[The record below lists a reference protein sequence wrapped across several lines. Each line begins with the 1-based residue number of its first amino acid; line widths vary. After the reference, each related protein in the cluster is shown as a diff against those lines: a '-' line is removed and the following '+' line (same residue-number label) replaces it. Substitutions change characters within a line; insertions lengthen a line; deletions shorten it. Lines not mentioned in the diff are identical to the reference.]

1 MNGPLQGLRVVELA
15 SEIAGPYCAKLL
27 VDLGADVCKVEPP
40 SGDPLRRWGPFPS
53 DRPDPD
59 RSGLFEYLNA
69 GKHGLTLD
77 FTDEADLAAARGL
90 ISEADV
96 LIEDLPGGAPE
107 RREWGLDTDTLEQI
121 NPNLVVARISS
132 FGQEGPLRDRVTTPL
147 TLQAAA
153 GWINLREPGR
163 APVQAGARIPE
174 YIAGG
179 YAALGALTALRVAA
193 ARPNRPVEVDVSM
206 FESLLSTLPYP
217 MLMAAR
223 LKSLGLPTNSKA
235 APMLGIVQAADGWI
249 GINCL
254 TGQHWLDVCAMVGLP
269 EFGEHQLAI
278 MLGGP
283 ERDEFFAKAQPFLE
297 SMPVAEL
304 VELSQA
310 MRIPAAPICGGDTI
324 LDCPQYAER
333 GFFIQSAS
341 QAGRFT
347 RPGAPFRLSKTPVPP
362 PLPAP
367 AVPTEACTAEWAE
380 RPAPCPKEGAVDVA
394 LPFTGLKVFDLS
406 TFWAGAYLT
415 CYLGAF
421 GADVVK
427 VESIQRPD
435 GHRYSGSLLRAGDDW
450 YECGPLWQATNLNK
464 RDITLDLTSV
474 AGRELALRLAAE
486 ADVVVEN
493 FSPRVV
499 EQFGLDYESIARINP
514 GVIMVRMPGFGLE
527 GPWRDYV
534 GWALNIEQVSGMSAA
549 TGYADGPPCNLQGP
563 ADPIAGVHACVA
575 LLAALEHRQATGEGQ
590 LIEAA
595 QIEVG
600 AAVTAEPVIEYS
612 LTHRVR
618 EREGNRH
625 RAYAQGVY
633 RTNGDDEW
641 VAISVRDDADWAAVT
656 DLIGRPE
663 LKDDPLF
670 CSQEAR
676 LGNHDSLDEVLNQWT
691 GARAPDDVA
700 DTLRSRGVPAERL
713 LAADRMYEID
723 QLEARGFYEELEHP
737 LSGRQRFPGWPFR
750 VSPGP
755 VRHHR
760 TASPTLGQH
769 NDEVIGALGVSAD
782 ELAELRTKRVIGE
795 RLLNG

>member
-1 MNGPLQGLRVVELA
+1 MNRPLTGLRVVELA
-15 SEIAGPYCAKLL
+15 SEIAGPYCTKLL
-27 VDLGADVCKVEPP
+27 VDLGADVCKIETP

-53 DRPDPD
+53 GHPDPD

-69 GKHGLTLD
+69 GKRGVTLGFAHQD
-77 FTDEADLAAARGL
+77 DIAVAHDLIAR
-90 ISEADV
+90 ADV
-96 LIEDLPGGAPE
+96 LVEDLPAGAPE
-107 RREWGLDTDTLEQI
+107 RRQWGLDTDTLDRI
-121 NPNLVVARISS
+121 NPNLVVVRISS
-132 FGQEGPLRDRVTTPL
+132 FGQEGPLRDRVTTSL

-153 GWINLREPGR
+153 GWVNVREPGR

-193 ARPNRPVEVDVSM
+193 AETNGPVEVDVSM

-235 APMLGIVQAADGWI
+235 APMLGIVHAADGWI

-269 EFGEHQLAI
+269 EFGDHQLAI

-283 ERDEFFAKAQPFLE
+283 ERDEFFAKAQPFLD
-297 SMPVAEL
+297 SMSVADL

-310 MRIPAAPICGGDTI
+310 MRIPAAPITEGDTI
-324 LDCPQYAER
+324 LGCPQYAER
-333 GFFIQSAS
+333 GFFIESACD
-341 QAGRFT
+341 AWRFT

-367 AVPTEACTAEWAE
+367 TVRTDVKPTWSERGEPRWSGDVP
-380 RPAPCPKEGAVDVA
+380 DIS
-394 LPFTGLKVFDLS
+394 LPFAGLKVFDLS

-435 GHRYSGSLLRAGDDW
+435 GHRYSGSLLREGDDW
-450 YECGPLWQATNLNK
+450 YERGPLWQGTNLNK
-464 RDITLDLTSV
+464 RDITLDLTS
-474 AGRELALRLAAE
+474 ATGRELALRLAAE

-499 EQFGLDYESIARINP
+499 EQFGLDYDSIVRLNP

-549 TGYADGPPCNLQGP
+549 TGYAEGPPCNLQGP

-575 LLAALEHRQATGEGQ
+575 LLAALEHRRSTGAGQ
-590 LIEAA
+590 LIEVA

-612 LTHRVR
+612 LTGSVR
-618 EREGNRH
+618 PREGNRH
-625 RAYAQGVY
+625 RWYAQGVY
-633 RTNGDDEW
+633 TTSNADEW
-641 VAISVRDDADWAAVT
+641 VALSVRDDADWLAVLDAIDRSDLCGDPRFANAA
-656 DLIGRPE
+656 
-663 LKDDPLF
+663 
-670 CSQEAR
+670 AR
-676 LGNHDSLDEVLNQWT
+676 RENHDDFDEVLTSWT
-691 GARAPDDVA
+691 CGRTAAEVVA
-700 DTLRSRGVPAERL
+700 TFGRRGVPAERL
-713 LAADRMYEID
+713 LPADQMYDVE
-723 QLEARGFYEELEHP
+723 QLDARGFYQDLDH
-737 LSGRQRFPGWPFR
+737 SITGRHRFPGWPFR
-750 VSPGP
+750 ISPGP
-755 VRHHR
+755 AHQHR
-760 TASPTLGQH
+760 TAAPTLGQH
-769 NDEVIGALGVSAD
+769 NSEVLGALGLSAQ
-782 ELAELRTKRVIGE
+782 EIASLREQRVIGE
-795 RLLNG
+795 RVLNA

>member
-1 MNGPLQGLRVVELA
+1 MNRPLTGLRVVELA
-15 SEIAGPYCAKLL
+15 SEIAGPYCTKLL
-27 VDLGADVCKVEPP
+27 VDLGADVCKIETP

-53 DRPDPD
+53 GRPDPD

-69 GKHGLTLD
+69 GKRGVTLD
-77 FTDEADLAAARGL
+77 FAHPDDIAMARDLIAQADML
-90 ISEADV
+90 V
-96 LIEDLPGGAPE
+96 EDLPAGAPE
-107 RREWGLDTDTLEQI
+107 RRQWGLDTDTLDSI
-121 NPNLVVARISS
+121 NPNLVVVRISS
-132 FGQEGPLRDRVTTPL
+132 FGQEGPLRDRVTTSL

-153 GWINLREPGR
+153 GWVNVREPGR

-193 ARPNRPVEVDVSM
+193 AETHRPVEVDVSM

-235 APMLGIVQAADGWI
+235 APMLGIVHAADGWI

-269 EFGEHQLAI
+269 EFGDHQLAI

-283 ERDEFFAKAQPFLE
+283 ERDEFFAKAQPFLD
-297 SMPVAEL
+297 SMSVADL

-310 MRIPAAPICGGDTI
+310 MRIPAAPITEGDTI
-324 LDCPQYAER
+324 LGCPQYAER
-333 GFFIQSAS
+333 GFFIESACD
-341 QAGRFT
+341 AWRFT

-367 AVPTEACTAEWAE
+367 TVPTDVKPAWSE
-380 RPAPCPKEGAVDVA
+380 RGEPRRSGDVPDIS
-394 LPFTGLKVFDLS
+394 LPFAGLKVFDLS

-421 GADVVK
+421 GADVIK

-435 GHRYSGSLLRAGDDW
+435 GHRYSGSLLREGDDW
-450 YECGPLWQATNLNK
+450 YERGPLWQGTNLNK
-464 RDITLDLTSV
+464 RDITLDLTS
-474 AGRELALRLAAE
+474 ATGRELALRLAAE

-499 EQFGLDYESIARINP
+499 EQFGLDYESIVRLNP

-549 TGYADGPPCNLQGP
+549 TGYAEGPPCNLQGP

-575 LLAALEHRQATGEGQ
+575 LLAALEHRRSTGEGQ
-590 LIEAA
+590 LIEVA

-612 LTHRVR
+612 LTGSVR
-618 EREGNRH
+618 PREGNRH
-625 RAYAQGVY
+625 RCYAQGVY
-633 RTNGDDEW
+633 TTSNADEW
-641 VAISVRDDADWAAVT
+641 VALSVRDDADWLAVLDAIDRSDLCGDPRFATAA
-656 DLIGRPE
+656 
-663 LKDDPLF
+663 
-670 CSQEAR
+670 AR
-676 LGNHDSLDEVLNQWT
+676 RENHDDFDEVLTSWT
-691 GARAPDDVA
+691 CRRTAAEVVA
-700 DTLRSRGVPAERL
+700 TFGRRGVPAERL
-713 LAADRMYEID
+713 LTADQMYDVE
-723 QLEARGFYEELEHP
+723 QLDARGFYQDLDH
-737 LSGRQRFPGWPFR
+737 SITGRHRFPGWPFR
-750 VSPGP
+750 ISPGP
-755 VRHHR
+755 AHQHR
-760 TASPTLGQH
+760 TAAPTLGQH
-769 NDEVIGALGVSAD
+769 NSEVLAALGLSEQEIDALAEHLVIGQ
-782 ELAELRTKRVIGE
+782 RV
-795 RLLNG
+795 LNA

>member
-1 MNGPLQGLRVVELA
+1 MNRPLTGLRVVELA
-15 SEIAGPYCAKLL
+15 SEIAGPYCTKLL
-27 VDLGADVCKVEPP
+27 VDLGADVCKIETP

-53 DRPDPD
+53 GHPDPD

-69 GKHGLTLD
+69 GKRGVTLD
-77 FTDEADLAAARGL
+77 FAHPDDIATARDLIAQADML
-90 ISEADV
+90 V
-96 LIEDLPGGAPE
+96 EDLPAGAPE
-107 RREWGLDTDTLEQI
+107 RRQWGLDTDTLDSI
-121 NPNLVVARISS
+121 NPNLVVVRISS
-132 FGQEGPLRDRVTTPL
+132 FGQEGPLRDRVTTSL

-153 GWINLREPGR
+153 GWVNVREPGR

-193 ARPNRPVEVDVSM
+193 AETHRPVEVDVSM

-235 APMLGIVQAADGWI
+235 APMLGIVHAADGWI

-269 EFGEHQLAI
+269 EFGDHQLAI

-283 ERDEFFAKAQPFLE
+283 ERDEFFAKAQPFLD
-297 SMPVAEL
+297 SMSVADL

-310 MRIPAAPICGGDTI
+310 MRIPAAPITEGDTI
-324 LDCPQYAER
+324 LGCPQYAER
-333 GFFIQSAS
+333 GFFIESACD
-341 QAGRFT
+341 AWRFT
-347 RPGAPFRLSKTPVPP
+347 RPGAPFRLSKTPAPP

-367 AVPTEACTAEWAE
+367 TVPTDVKPAWSE
-380 RPAPCPKEGAVDVA
+380 RGEPRRSGDVPDIS
-394 LPFTGLKVFDLS
+394 LPFAGLKVFDLS

-421 GADVVK
+421 GADVIK

-435 GHRYSGSLLRAGDDW
+435 GHRYSGSLLREGDDW
-450 YECGPLWQATNLNK
+450 YERGPLWQGTNLNK
-464 RDITLDLTSV
+464 RDITLDLTS
-474 AGRELALRLAAE
+474 ATGRELALRLAAE

-499 EQFGLDYESIARINP
+499 EQFGLDYESIVRLNP

-549 TGYADGPPCNLQGP
+549 TGYAEGPPCNLQGP

-575 LLAALEHRQATGEGQ
+575 LLAALEHRRSTGEGQ
-590 LIEAA
+590 LIEVA

-612 LTHRVR
+612 LTGSVR
-618 EREGNRH
+618 PREGNRH
-625 RAYAQGVY
+625 RCYAQGVY
-633 RTNGDDEW
+633 TTSNADEW
-641 VAISVRDDADWAAVT
+641 VALSVRDDADWLAVLDAIDRSDLCGDPRFATAA
-656 DLIGRPE
+656 
-663 LKDDPLF
+663 
-670 CSQEAR
+670 AR
-676 LGNHDSLDEVLNQWT
+676 RENHDDFDEVLTSWT
-691 GARAPDDVA
+691 CGRTAAEVVA
-700 DTLRSRGVPAERL
+700 TFGRRGVPAERL
-713 LAADRMYEID
+713 LTADQMYDVE
-723 QLEARGFYEELEHP
+723 QLDARGFYQDLDH
-737 LSGRQRFPGWPFR
+737 SITGRHRFPGWPFR
-750 VSPGP
+750 ISPGP
-755 VRHHR
+755 AHQHR
-760 TASPTLGQH
+760 TAAPTLGQH
-769 NDEVIGALGVSAD
+769 NSEVLAALGLSEQEIDALAEHLVIGQ
-782 ELAELRTKRVIGE
+782 RV
-795 RLLNG
+795 LNA